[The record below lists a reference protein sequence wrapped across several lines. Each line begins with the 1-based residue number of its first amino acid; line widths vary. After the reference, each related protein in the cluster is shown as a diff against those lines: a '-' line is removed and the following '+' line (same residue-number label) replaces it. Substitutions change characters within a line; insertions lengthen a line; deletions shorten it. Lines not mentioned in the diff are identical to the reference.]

1 MAPEEEMRIVPRPI
15 EEEMRTS
22 YLDYAMSVIVSRAL
36 PDVRDGLK
44 PVQRRV
50 LFGMDGLGMRPDGP
64 HRKCARIVGEVMG
77 KLHPHGE
84 VPIYDA
90 LVRMAQPWSFRYPLV
105 DGQGNFGS
113 IDGDP
118 AGAMRYTEA
127 RLAPVAAELLA
138 DLDKE
143 TVDFAPNF
151 DESLNEPGVL
161 PARLPN
167 LLMNGS
173 SGIAVGMATNIPPHN
188 LGEVVDALVLLIE
201 HPKTAVEELLKIVR
215 GPDFPTGGVV
225 LGREGIQAAYTTGRG
240 SITVQAKTAFEELRG
255 GRVAIAVTE
264 IPYMVSKA
272 ALIQRI
278 AELVRLKKLQGVSD
292 LRDESD
298 RRGLRVVIELRRDA
312 NPQIVRN
319 QLFKHTQMQTTFG
332 AILLALVA
340 GAPKQ
345 LTLRDMLEHYLSH
358 RRDVVVRRTR
368 YEMRRAE
375 QRAHILEG
383 LKIALKHLDDV
394 IALIKRA
401 KDVPTA
407 RAGLMKTFEL
417 SEVQADAIL
426 ELRLQRLTAL
436 EREKIDDEYKALLK
450 DIARYKE
457 MLTDAASPRPRL
469 IMASIKDDLLVMK
482 QRYADERRTKITGK
496 EAEEFEA
503 EDLIP
508 DTDVVITLTR
518 NTYIKRQPLETYRV
532 QRRGGR
538 GVAGMTTREEDVVE
552 HIAVTSNHAFL
563 LIFTTRGKV
572 YRIKAHEVPEAGRTA
587 RGLPVVNLI
596 TVAQGER
603 VNAIIPLRSFE
614 EAGWLFMAT
623 RAGMVKKTG
632 LMEFV
637 NAKRAG
643 IFAITLAGDDELVG
657 VRYIQKETEIA
668 LATRDGRAIRFKAA
682 QVREMGRSARGV
694 IGIRRRG
701 SDRVVGIADSSEGE
715 SLLTITERGFGKR
728 TPFAQYPVKSRGGMG
743 VINIKITKKN
753 GPVVAVRAVDDDDEV
768 LLISAAGIVNRFTV
782 KEIAS
787 HGRQAQGVAVKRL
800 EEKDRVAAVARI
812 AARDAKE

>member
-1 MAPEEEMRIVPRPI
+1 
-15 EEEMRTS
+15 
-22 YLDYAMSVIVSRAL
+22 
-36 PDVRDGLK
+36 
-44 PVQRRV
+44 
-50 LFGMDGLGMRPDGP
+50 
-64 HRKCARIVGEVMG
+64 
-77 KLHPHGE
+77 
-84 VPIYDA
+84 
-90 LVRMAQPWSFRYPLV
+90 
-105 DGQGNFGS
+105 
-113 IDGDP
+113 
-118 AGAMRYTEA
+118 
-127 RLAPVAAELLA
+127 
-138 DLDKE
+138 
-143 TVDFAPNF
+143 
-151 DESLNEPGVL
+151 
-161 PARLPN
+161 
-167 LLMNGS
+167 
-173 SGIAVGMATNIPPHN
+173 
-188 LGEVVDALVLLIE
+188 
-201 HPKTAVEELLKIVR
+201 
-215 GPDFPTGGVV
+215 VV

-240 SITVQAKTAFEELRG
+240 SITVQAKSAFEELRG
-255 GRVAIAVTE
+255 GRVAIIVTE

-298 RRGLRVVIELRRDA
+298 RRGMRIVIELRRDA

-319 QLFKHTQMQTTFG
+319 QLYKHTQMQTTFG

-345 LTLRDMLEHYLSH
+345 LTLKDMLEHYLSH

-368 YEMRRAE
+368 FELRRAE
-375 QRAHILEG
+375 ERAHLLEG
-383 LKIALKHLDDV
+383 LKIALKNLDDV
-394 IALIKRA
+394 IALIRKA

-407 RAGLMKTFEL
+407 RAGLMKTFKL
-417 SEVQADAIL
+417 SQIQADAIL
-426 ELRLQRLTAL
+426 EMRLQRLTAL

-457 MLTDAASPRPRL
+457 MLADATSPRPQL
-469 IMASIKDDLLVMK
+469 IMASIKDDLLAMK
-482 QRYADERRTKITGK
+482 ERYGDARRTKITGK

-518 NTYIKRQPLETYRV
+518 NTYTKRQPLETYRV

-538 GVAGMTTREEDVVE
+538 GVAGMATREEDVVE
-552 HIAVTSNHAFL
+552 HIAVTTNHAFL
-563 LIFTTRGKV
+563 LFFTTRGKV
-572 YRIKAHEVPEAGRTA
+572 YRIKAHDVPEASRTA

-614 EAGWLFMAT
+614 EAGWLFMVT
-623 RAGMVKKTG
+623 RRGMVKKTG

-668 LATRDGRAIRFKAA
+668 LATADGRAIRFKAN

-694 IGIRRRG
+694 IGIRLRG
-701 SDRVVGIADSSEGE
+701 SDRVVGIADSSEGQD
-715 SLLTITERGFGKR
+715 LLTITELGFGKR
-728 TPFAQYPVKSRGGMG
+728 TPFAQYPIKSRGGMG

-768 LLISAAGIVNRFTV
+768 LLISAGGIVNRFTV
-782 KEIAS
+782 KEIAA

-800 EEKDRVAAVARI
+800 EDKDRVAAVARI

>member
-1 MAPEEEMRIVPRPI
+1 MAEEELRIVPRPI
-15 EEEMRTS
+15 EEEMKTS

-44 PVQRRV
+44 PVQRRI
-50 LFGMDGLGMRPDGP
+50 LYGTSELGLRPDTP
-64 HRKCARIVGEVMG
+64 HKKSARIVGEVLG
-77 KLHPHGE
+77 KLHPHGD
-84 VPIYDA
+84 VPVYDA
-90 LVRMAQPWSFRYPLV
+90 LVRMAQEWSFRYRLV

-113 IDGDP
+113 IDGDN

-127 RLAPVAAELLA
+127 RLAPIAAELLA
-138 DLDKE
+138 DLDKD
-143 TVDFAPNF
+143 TVDFVPNF
-151 DESLNEPGVL
+151 DESLKEPAVL

-167 LLMNGS
+167 LLMNGA

-188 LGEVVDALVLLIE
+188 LGEITDALVTLID
-201 HPKTAVEELLKIVR
+201 HPKTPIEELLKVVK

-240 SITVQAKTAFEELRG
+240 SITVQAKSAFEELRG
-255 GRVAIAVTE
+255 GRVAIIVTE

-298 RRGLRVVIELRRDA
+298 RRGMRIVIELRRDA

-319 QLFKHTQMQTTFG
+319 QLYKHTQMQTTFG

-345 LTLRDMLEHYLSH
+345 LTLKDMLEHYLSH

-368 YEMRRAE
+368 FELRRAE
-375 QRAHILEG
+375 ERAHLLEG
-383 LKIALKHLDDV
+383 LKIALKNLDDL
-394 IALIKRA
+394 IALIRKA

-407 RAGLMKTFEL
+407 RAGLMKTFKL
-417 SEVQADAIL
+417 SQIQADAIL
-426 ELRLQRLTAL
+426 EMRLQRLTAL

-457 MLTDAASPRPRL
+457 MLADATSPRPQL
-469 IMASIKDDLLVMK
+469 IMASIKDDLLAMK
-482 QRYADERRTKITGK
+482 ERYGDARRTKITGK

-518 NTYIKRQPLETYRV
+518 NTYTKRQPLETYRV

-538 GVAGMTTREEDVVE
+538 GVAGMATREEDVVE
-552 HIAVTSNHAFL
+552 HIAVTTNHAFL
-563 LIFTTRGKV
+563 LFFTTRGKV
-572 YRIKAHEVPEAGRTA
+572 YRIKAHDVPEASRTA

-614 EAGWLFMAT
+614 EAGWLFMVT
-623 RAGMVKKTG
+623 RRGMVKKTG

-668 LATRDGRAIRFKAA
+668 LATADGRAIRFKAN

-694 IGIRRRG
+694 IGIRLRG
-701 SDRVVGIADSSEGE
+701 SDRVVGIADSSEGQD
-715 SLLTITERGFGKR
+715 LLTITELGFGKR
-728 TPFAQYPVKSRGGMG
+728 TPFAQYPIKSRGGMG

-768 LLISAAGIVNRFTV
+768 LLISAGGIVNRFTV
-782 KEIAS
+782 KEIAA

-800 EEKDRVAAVARI
+800 EDKDRVAAVARI